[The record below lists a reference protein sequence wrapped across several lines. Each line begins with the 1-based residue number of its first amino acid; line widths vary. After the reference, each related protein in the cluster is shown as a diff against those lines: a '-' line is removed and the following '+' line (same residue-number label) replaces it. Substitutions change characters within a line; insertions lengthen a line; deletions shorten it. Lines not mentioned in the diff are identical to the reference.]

1 MKLETV
7 PGNIVK
13 MEGCGFLFFWTH
25 NQLGYLPGI
34 RLDLTFGVD
43 IVCVDKLG

>member
-25 NQLGYLPGI
+25 NQPGCLPDI
-34 RLDLTFGVD
+34 CRDLAFGVD
-43 IVCVDKLG
+43 IVCVDRLG